1 MRRTNCASQ
10 KIHRVYYIA
19 SEHTSFL
26 LTVDEIYCRKLM
38 RLNNYYVFK
47 PELVYL
53 TYDDI
58 VDCRKGI
65 RTQEI
70 LKQYL
75 CGRSILKQNIEITKF
90 FFYKN
95 CFIKP
100 SLATARA
107 A

>member
-1 MRRTNCASQ
+1 
-10 KIHRVYYIA
+10 
-19 SEHTSFL
+19 
-26 LTVDEIYCRKLM
+26 M

-70 LKQYL
+70 LK
-75 CGRSILKQNIEITKF
+75 
-90 FFYKN
+90 
-95 CFIKP
+95 
-100 SLATARA
+100 
-107 A
+107 